1 MIYSELLLIQFSY
14 FFSTNLQAVPPM
26 LSKSKTSLQTPQL
39 QQPNSINC
47 DNDLSGIS
55 RAKMRSVQQMV
66 NKIQNKIR
74 IKMSFFK
81 NYVVTFK
88 TNFL

>member
-1 MIYSELLLIQFSY
+1 MTSKSILDHASFRNQFNKILFTEILLIIQFSY
-14 FFSTNLQAVPPM
+14 LFSTNLQAIPPV

-66 NKIQNKIR
+66 NQIQN
-74 IKMSFFK
+74 
-81 NYVVTFK
+81 
-88 TNFL
+88 

>member
-1 MIYSELLLIQFSY
+1 MIYSELLLIIQFSY
-14 FFSTNLQAVPPM
+14 FFSTNLQAVPPV

-66 NKIQNKIR
+66 NQIQN
-74 IKMSFFK
+74 
-81 NYVVTFK
+81 
-88 TNFL
+88 

>member
-1 MIYSELLLIQFSY
+1 MIYSELLLIIQFSY
-14 FFSTNLQAVPPM
+14 LFSTNLQAVSPV

-47 DNDLSGIS
+47 DSDLRGIS

-66 NKIQNKIR
+66 NQIQN
-74 IKMSFFK
+74 
-81 NYVVTFK
+81 
-88 TNFL
+88 

>member
-1 MIYSELLLIQFSY
+1 
-14 FFSTNLQAVPPM
+14 M

-88 TNFL
+88 TYFL

>member
-88 TNFL
+88 TYFL

>member
-1 MIYSELLLIQFSY
+1 MINSKIYSELLLIIQFSY
-14 FFSTNLQAVPPM
+14 FFSTNLQAVPPV

-47 DNDLSGIS
+47 DSDLSGIS

-66 NKIQNKIR
+66 NEIQN
-74 IKMSFFK
+74 
-81 NYVVTFK
+81 
-88 TNFL
+88 

>member
-1 MIYSELLLIQFSY
+1 MIYSELLLIIQFSY
-14 FFSTNLQAVPPM
+14 FFSTNLQAVPPV

-47 DNDLSGIS
+47 DSDLSGIS

-66 NKIQNKIR
+66 LKSNSKLNPYQNK
-74 IKMSFFK
+74 FF
-81 NYVVTFK
+81 FSK
-88 TNFL
+88 TM

>member
-1 MIYSELLLIQFSY
+1 MMNSMIYLELLLIIQFSY
-14 FFSTNLQAVPPM
+14 FFSTNLQAIPPV
-26 LSKSKTSLQTPQL
+26 LTKSKTSLQTPQL

-66 NKIQNKIR
+66 NSKLNPNQNIN
-74 IKMSFFK
+74 FFSK
-81 NYVVTFK
+81 NM
-88 TNFL
+88 